1 MSSAWPPLPPAGH
14 AVDARLVMSF
24 PGSGLNLK
32 IVDKGLAAPAAAAAS
47 SLSSFSASF
56 SMMGTLSFL
65 HMVVGIDPDRLLPD
79 RLPNLLPG

>member
-1 MSSAWPPLPPAGH
+1 MNPFGTDNRLSSTWDGATGH
-14 AVDARLVMSF
+14 AVEALLAMSL
-24 PGSGLNLK
+24 PGSGLSLK
-32 IVDKGLAAPAAAAAS
+32 DGLAS

-65 HMVVGIDPDRLLPD
+65 HMFIVGMDPDRLLPE